1 MWSEDCFLFAAQ
13 KPSRLHRN
21 ATEHL
26 ILGVDQPPFAVDFVG
41 FGGKRLHRRLKKGTE
56 TTGRGGHCQPAESGA
71 ALVCLARPPIISPN
85 KSRVSL
91 GIMAMIGAVP
101 ATGSAGTEP
110 ATSASALVLVLASS
124 YRRELK
130 RNPQGRHRYQKFH
143 FHRKEKPDIMSEVA
157 A

>member
-71 ALVCLARPPIISPN
+71 ALICLARPPN

-91 GIMAMIGAVP
+91 DIMAMIGAVP

-110 ATSASALVLVLASS
+110 GTQLGVKIFPMARKQAT
-124 YRRELK
+124 EL
-130 RNPQGRHRYQKFH
+130 
-143 FHRKEKPDIMSEVA
+143 
-157 A
+157 

>member
-1 MWSEDCFLFAAQ
+1 MRREDCFLFAAQ

-71 ALVCLARPPIISPN
+71 SLVCLARPPIISPN

-91 GIMAMIGAVP
+91 DIMAMIGAVA
-101 ATGSAGTEP
+101 ATGSAGTETGAQLGVKIFP
-110 ATSASALVLVLASS
+110 MARKQRA
-124 YRRELK
+124 ELC
-130 RNPQGRHRYQKFH
+130 
-143 FHRKEKPDIMSEVA
+143 
-157 A
+157 